1 MEKSMKNDDIK
12 IIGGGLFQVKIELS
26 DETQSPSQHALDM
39 IERNKEQ
46 IEYLKTIKKSKDVV
60 VSSENLKKND
70 KIESLAGVIRDTGMT
85 LEDYRAERLAKYESL
100 D

>member
-1 MEKSMKNDDIK
+1 MKNDDIK